1 MSEER
6 YRHPLLAAIDDKLAE
21 IAASSPTPPSWY
33 EACSRSNPRTTD
45 AERLAIYRA
54 VREAGSVPDEA
65 GFFLVAWLLDVMT
78 DARAEEGLRE
88 SEDRLKAIRQQ
99 YGLEEDVPVD
109 ADGVP
114 DEYWEAMQQSHDAW
128 DALYVQTLEE
138 FGEHETA
145 RLFQTDSEE
154 FEGIY
159 EAGRQFFHG
168 TENEEEDSE
177 DDEWLDELC
186 RSVADC
192 VEAES
197 PEGALGVR
205 SREEEGFWDVWVYP
219 TPVELVGGRHDG
231 KVVVPGFSLDLQ
243 QLCELFESVVSF
255 GWNALGLN
263 WPQGPHVHVE
273 GVFQGREVYLQVLAY
288 APEDEEPWLKVDATR
303 KRD

>member
-1 MSEER
+1 M
-6 YRHPLLAAIDDKLAE
+6 KLVV
-21 IAASSPTPPSWY
+21 SQCQTP
-33 EACSRSNPRTTD
+33 
-45 AERLAIYRA
+45 
-54 VREAGSVPDEA
+54 
-65 GFFLVAWLLDVMT
+65 
-78 DARAEEGLRE
+78 
-88 SEDRLKAIRQQ
+88 
-99 YGLEEDVPVD
+99 
-109 ADGVP
+109 
-114 DEYWEAMQQSHDAW
+114 
-128 DALYVQTLEE
+128 LYVQSLEE
-138 FGEHETA
+138 FGEQETA

-154 FEGIY
+154 FDRIY

-231 KVVVPGFSLDLQ
+231 KVVVPGFSLDPQ
-243 QLCELFESVVSF
+243 QLCELIESVVSF

-288 APEDEEPWLKVDATR
+288 APEAEEPWLKVDATR
-303 KRD
+303 RRD